1 MKEQNTVDFL
11 GQLLTVFLYFL
22 RSLKLSDDDIRL
34 RVSTIL
40 VERIGLVDVKRLDS
54 FVVCLLSTLEKG
66 VGFHECDDGSE
77 LEDEEEG
84 KEEDDEKE
92 GEEED
97 NEEDEE

>member
-1 MKEQNTVDFL
+1 M
-11 GQLLTVFLYFL
+11 FLYFL

-40 VERIGLVDVKRLDS
+40 VERIGLVDVKRLG
-54 FVVCLLSTLEKG
+54 LLSTLKKG

-84 KEEDDEKE
+84 EEEDDEKE